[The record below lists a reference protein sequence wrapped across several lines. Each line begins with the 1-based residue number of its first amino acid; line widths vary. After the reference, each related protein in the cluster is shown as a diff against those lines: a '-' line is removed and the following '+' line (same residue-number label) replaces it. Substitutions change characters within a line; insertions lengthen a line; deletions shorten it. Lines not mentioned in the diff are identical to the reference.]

1 MGIMSYLRERMGKIL
16 AIVIGLALFAFIV
29 GEVLRSGSSFFHED
43 RNELGEVDGEK
54 VAYDEYSKRFE
65 QNVNQFKQQSGQSN
79 LNAQFTGYIQENTW
93 NQEVSGIIL
102 NKEIEKL
109 GLTVSG
115 DEAQSMV
122 SGNNPNPQI
131 VQAFGDPKTGQ
142 LDKAKLNN
150 FLNNLKTAKADDP
163 MKLQWTQFITQMVET
178 KAGEKYMSLVTNG
191 LFVNALDAKDDYEAK
206 NRLVNF
212 KYVTLDYAS
221 IPDSKV
227 TLTDDD
233 YKSYYD
239 DHKSEFKNKE
249 ELRSF
254 DYVSI
259 NASPSKEDSA
269 AVKDQ
274 VEKLL
279 PAFKASTNDSL
290 FVQVNAETKAPFAYK
305 KKGQLGDPKL
315 DTVMFGQ
322 QKGFVYGP
330 YLANGSYKL
339 AKLVDSRV
347 SPDSVKARHIL
358 IDAQQIGVQKALAK
372 ADSLKKL
379 IEGGKS
385 FEELAKTYSIDK
397 SSGEKGGE
405 LGTFGRGA
413 MVPVFEDAV
422 FNGKKGE
429 LKVVTSQFGVHLIQ
443 IEDQKG
449 SSPVVEVAV
458 VDKPVTASAKTQSA
472 SYSKAQA
479 FLGNLTKDNFDAEVK
494 KAGLVKKSAN
504 DVNAMASGLPGLDNA
519 REVVRWAFK
528 ADQGSFADQVYIVG
542 DQYVI
547 PILTTIKPKGISPL
561 DAVKKQIEPAVRN
574 HVKAKQLMDKL
585 QSGGSTIDQIAQKTD
600 SKVVPV
606 QNIVFANPVIPGLSL
621 EYKLIGTI
629 FGSQPGKLSKPVE
642 GQHGAYVFV
651 IDNFINPAPLNNAVR
666 EKEQLGQ
673 ALLQRSQGQIFE
685 ALKDKANVKDYRAK
699 FM

>member
-1 MGIMSYLRERMGKIL
+1 MGIMSFLRERMGKIV
-16 AIVIGLALFAFIV
+16 AIGIGLALFAFVAEEAI
-29 GEVLRSGSSFFHED
+29 RQGSSIFHDD
-43 RNELGEVDGEK
+43 RNLLGEVAGEK

-79 LNAQFTGYIQENTW
+79 LNAQFTAYIQENTW

-142 LDKAKLNN
+142 LDKARLNT
-150 FLNNLKTAKADDP
+150 FLTNLKTAKADDP

-178 KAGEKYMSLVTNG
+178 KTGEKYMSLVTNG

-212 KYVTLDYAS
+212 KYVTLDYTS
-221 IPDSKV
+221 IPDSKI

-274 VEKLL
+274 VEKLV
-279 PAFKASTNDSL
+279 PAFKTSSNDSL
-290 FVQVNAETKAPFAYK
+290 FIQVNAETKAPFTYK

-330 YLANGSYKL
+330 YFSQGSYKL

-358 IDAQQIGVQKALAK
+358 IDAQQIGVQKAIAK

-397 SSGEKGGE
+397 TSGEKGGE

-472 SYSKAQA
+472 AYSKAQA

-494 KAGLVKKSAN
+494 KAGLVKKTAN

-542 DQYVI
+542 DQYII
-547 PILTTIKPKGISPL
+547 PVLTTIKPKGVLSL
-561 DAVKKQIEPAVRN
+561 DVVKKQIEPAVRN

-585 QSGGSTIDQIAQKTD
+585 QSGGSTIDQVAQKTG

-621 EYKLIGTI
+621 EYKVIGTI

-685 ALKDKANVKDYRAK
+685 ALKDKANVKDYRSK

>member
-1 MGIMSYLRERMGKIL
+1 MGIMSFLRERMGKIV
-16 AIVIGLALFAFIV
+16 AIGIGLALFAFVAEEAI
-29 GEVLRSGSSFFHED
+29 RQGSSIFHDD
-43 RNELGEVDGEK
+43 RNLLGEVAGEK

-79 LNAQFTGYIQENTW
+79 LNAQFTAYIQDNTW
-93 NQEVSGIIL
+93 NQQVSGIIL

-150 FLNNLKTAKADDP
+150 FLTNLKSAKADDP

-274 VEKLL
+274 VEKLV

-290 FVQVNAETKAPFAYK
+290 FVQVNAETKVPFAYK

-330 YLANGSYKL
+330 YFANGSYKL

-358 IDAQQIGVQKALAK
+358 IDAQQIGVQKAIAK

-397 SSGEKGGE
+397 ASGEKGGE

-472 SYSKAQA
+472 AYSKAQA

-494 KAGLVKKSAN
+494 KAGLVKKTAN

-542 DQYVI
+542 DQYII
-547 PILTTIKPKGISPL
+547 PILTTIKPKGVLPL
-561 DAVKKQIEPAVRN
+561 DVVKKQIEPAVRN

-585 QSGGSTIDQIAQKTD
+585 QSGGSTIDQVAQKTD

-629 FGSQPGKLSKPVE
+629 FGSQLGKLSKPVE